1 MTSNFESFA
10 LHPDLERGIADLG
23 FTTPTAIQRDGIPP
37 ALQGNDVLGCAMTGS
52 GKTAAFA
59 LPILQRL
66 LPLRRGLTRAL
77 VLAPTRELAA
87 QIVEHTRQLARHTGI
102 KAAAVFGGVGA
113 APQERALRAG
123 VDIIV
128 ACPGRLLDHMQHPYA
143 RFEGLEVLV
152 LDEADRMLDMGFL
165 PDIRR
170 IQKQLPRPKQTLFFS
185 ATVPG
190 EITQLARK
198 MLNAPAVL
206 NVERPAA
213 PATGVRQA
221 IYPVSSDLKPAL
233 LLELLQRGTIHD
245 ALAFTR
251 TKHRA
256 NRLAQFLDGHGIAC
270 DKIHGNR
277 SQPQRTKALAD
288 FKHHKI
294 RVLVATDVAARGI
307 DIEALSHVVNVDV
320 PKVPEDYIH
329 RVGRTARAGLG
340 GEAFTFVSSDE
351 ERDLRAIERTVGK
364 RLPRRT
370 LGQFDYN
377 GRPAE
382 RFEVPIRDRIAQIR
396 AQKAEERARS
406 RAKAEARTRRQA
418 ELEAQGE
425 RSAEDASP
433 SRRRRARQRG
443 PASAANTPRGQH
455 QTGQA
460 ENTRN
465 PGAGRRRRRRVGTHG
480 AGRQPQR

>member
-1 MTSNFESFA
+1 MPRAKGPGASILEYRKYCVKTNFSSFG
-10 LHPDLERGIADLG
+10 LHPNLERGITDLG
-23 FTTPTAIQRDGIPP
+23 FTTPTAIQLDGIPP
-37 ALQGNDVLGCAMTGS
+37 ALQGKDVLGCAMTGS

-66 LPLRRGLTRAL
+66 LPLKRGVTRAL

-87 QIVEHTRQLARHTGI
+87 QIVEHTRELARHTNI
-102 KAAAVFGGVGA
+102 RAAAVFGGVGA
-113 APQERALRAG
+113 APQEKALRQG

-128 ACPGRLLDHMQHPYA
+128 ACPGRLLDLMQHPYA
-143 RFEGLEVLV
+143 RFRGLDVLV

-170 IQKQLPRPKQTLFFS
+170 ILRQIPSPKQTLFFS
-185 ATVPG
+185 ATVPR
-190 EITQLARK
+190 EIVQLART

-206 NVERPAA
+206 NIERPAA
-213 PATGVRQA
+213 PASGVSQA
-221 IYPVSSDLKPAL
+221 IYPVRSDLKPAL
-233 LLELLQRGTIHD
+233 LLELLQRGTIHN

-256 NRLAQFLDGHGIAC
+256 NRLARYLDGHGISC

-277 SQPQRTKALAD
+277 SQTQRTKALAD
-288 FKHHKI
+288 FKHNSI

-329 RVGRTARAGLG
+329 RVGRTARAGLS

-351 ERDLRAIERTVGK
+351 ERDLRDIERRVGK
-364 RLPRRT
+364 RLTRRT
-370 LGQFDYN
+370 LDAFDYDT
-377 GRPAE
+377 RPAE

-406 RAKAEARTRRQA
+406 RAKAEARSRRQTA
-418 ELEAQGE
+418 PEAD
-425 RSAEDASP
+425 RVRPAEDAP
-433 SRRRRARQRG
+433 
-443 PASAANTPRGQH
+443 P
-455 QTGQA
+455 
-460 ENTRN
+460 
-465 PGAGRRRRRRVGTHG
+465 RRRRRRRRRAGANG
-480 AGRQPQR
+480 AGNQQHR

>member
-1 MTSNFESFA
+1 MTLNFESFS
-10 LHPDLERGIADLG
+10 LHPDLERGIANLG
-23 FTTPTAIQRDGIPP
+23 FTRPTAIQRDGIPP
-37 ALQGNDVLGCAMTGS
+37 ALQGKDVLGCAMTGS

-59 LPILQRL
+59 LPILHRL
-66 LPLRRGLTRAL
+66 LPLKRGVTRAL

-87 QIVEHTRQLARHTGI
+87 QIVEHTRELARYTKI
-102 KAAAVFGGVGA
+102 RAAAVFGGVGA
-113 APQERALRAG
+113 APQQKALREG

-143 RFEGLEVLV
+143 RFPGLEVLV

-170 IQKQLPRPKQTLFFS
+170 ILGQLPRPKQTLFFS
-185 ATVPG
+185 ATVPR
-190 EITQLARK
+190 EIVQLSRK

-206 NVERPAA
+206 NIERPVA
-213 PATGVRQA
+213 PASGVHQA
-221 IYPVSSDLKPAL
+221 LYPVRSDLKPAL
-233 LLELLQRGTIHD
+233 LLELLQRGIIQN

-256 NRLAQFLDGHGIAC
+256 NRLARFLDQHGIPC

-288 FKHHKI
+288 FKHHSI

-329 RVGRTARAGLG
+329 RVGRTARAGLS

-351 ERDLRAIERTVGK
+351 EREMRSIERKVGK
-364 RLPRRT
+364 RLTRRT
-370 LGQFDYN
+370 LEQFDYET
-377 GRPAE
+377 RPAE
-382 RFEVPIRDRIAQIR
+382 QFEVPIQERIAQIR

-406 RAKAEARTRRQA
+406 RAKAETRARRETVNKADKQPFAEGAPPPRR
-418 ELEAQGE
+418 
-425 RSAEDASP
+425 R
-433 SRRRRARQRG
+433 SRRRRA
-443 PASAANTPRGQH
+443 SA
-455 QTGQA
+455 
-460 ENTRN
+460 
-465 PGAGRRRRRRVGTHG
+465 HG
-480 AGRQPQR
+480 AGSQPRR